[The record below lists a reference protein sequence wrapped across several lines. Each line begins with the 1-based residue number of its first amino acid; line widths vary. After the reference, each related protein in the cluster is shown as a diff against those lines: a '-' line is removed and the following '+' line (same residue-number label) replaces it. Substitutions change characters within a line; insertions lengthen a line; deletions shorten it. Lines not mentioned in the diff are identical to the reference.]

1 MIHQDRNYVDVK
13 KIHLFLLIIRQYKCL
28 YKEIQKINNK
38 TNLVEN
44 NLIVFHNYYLHQ
56 NHQLQ
61 DHFQEDHHHQQ
72 YVKLVVQE
80 VFYVL
85 QFF

>member
-1 MIHQDRNYVDVK
+1 MTDCFFCFLFDKRKLFIEK
-13 KIHLFLLIIRQYKCL
+13 KKM
-28 YKEIQKINNK
+28 KKK
-38 TNLVEN
+38 TNLVES
-44 NLIVFHNYYLHQ
+44 NLIVFHNYYLRL

-61 DHFQEDHHHQQ
+61 GHFQEDHHHQQ
-72 YVKLVVQE
+72 YVILVVQE